1 MIAHTDP
8 FLHHRKL
15 YLPLHRTTM
24 SEIPVKN
31 KVAIITGASSGSV
44 FQAIIKEKNND
55 KFF

>member
-15 YLPLHRTTM
+15 YLPLHQTTM

-31 KVAIITGASSGSV
+31 KVAIITGASSGSE
-44 FQAIIKEKNND
+44 FQAIIKEKSND